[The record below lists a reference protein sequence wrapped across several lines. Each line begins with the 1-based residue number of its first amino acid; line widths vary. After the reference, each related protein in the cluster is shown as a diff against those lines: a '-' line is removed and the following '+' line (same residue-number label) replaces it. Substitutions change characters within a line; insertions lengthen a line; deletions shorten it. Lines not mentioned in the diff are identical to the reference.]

1 MDNYSTLRPRRL
13 AININGMQSDGE
25 RIGKKILQIGTGDR
39 DLEVLKEIAKS
50 RYEGPIGILNH
61 TDEDAR
67 TRLQVKLVGRE
78 ILVSKLRE

>member
-1 MDNYSTLRPRRL
+1 MDNYSTLRPHRL

-25 RIGKKILQIGTGDR
+25 RIGKKILPIGTVDR

-50 RYEGPIGILNH
+50 GYKGSIGILNH

-67 TRLQVKLVGRE
+67 TRLQVNLIGLE